1 LTSCGTQYYTHAGQ
15 GPEVSIEFV
24 ATHSFE
30 ASAKR
35 LLTEED
41 RRALELL
48 LLENPRSGQ
57 LMERTGGFRKIRFAR
72 PSRREGKSGGT
83 RVVYYLLAARDRI
96 YLLLVYPKAAKDDLT
111 QAEENELRKLAK
123 ALEGDSQ

>member
-1 LTSCGTQYYTHAGQ
+1 
-15 GPEVSIEFV
+15 VIFMEFV

-35 LLTEED
+35 LLTEDD

-48 LLENPRSGQ
+48 LLEDPRRGQ

-72 PSRREGKSGGT
+72 PSRREGKRGGT
-83 RVVYYLLAARDRI
+83 RVVYYLLEARDRI
-96 YLLLVYPKAAKDDLT
+96 YLLLVYSKTAKEDLT
-111 QAEENELRKLAK
+111 QAQENELRMLAK
-123 ALEGDSQ
+123 ALEGDSE